1 MSEALGVLYEWCAA
15 PHHQIQTRRCRLR
28 LHDGRAMSHLSN
40 VLTRI
45 RLVHRSRIRTFAP
58 AVDLRI
64 VKEI

>member
-1 MSEALGVLYEWCAA
+1 MSEALGVLYDGCARYC
-15 PHHQIQTRRCRLR
+15 QIQTRLCRVR
-28 LHDGRAMSHLSN
+28 QHDGRTISCLSN

-45 RLVHRSRIRTFAP
+45 RLVRRSRIRTFAS

>member
-1 MSEALGVLYEWCAA
+1 MSEALGVLYEWYAA
-15 PHHQIQTRRCRLR
+15 RHCQIQTRLCRLW
-28 LHDGRAMSHLSN
+28 LHDERAMSHLSN

-45 RLVHRSRIRTFAP
+45 RLVRRSRIRTFAP

>member
-1 MSEALGVLYEWCAA
+1 MSEALGVLHEWCAA
-15 PHHQIQTRRCRLR
+15 RHRQIQTRLCRVR

-45 RLVHRSRIRTFAP
+45 RLVCRSRIRTFAP
-58 AVDLRI
+58 AVDPRI

>member
-15 PHHQIQTRRCRLR
+15 RHHQIQTRLCHLR

-58 AVDLRI
+58 VVDLRI
-64 VKEI
+64 GKEI

>member
-1 MSEALGVLYEWCAA
+1 MSEALGVLYEWYAA
-15 PHHQIQTRRCRLR
+15 RHCQFQTRLCRLR

-45 RLVHRSRIRTFAP
+45 RLVRRSRIRTFVS